1 MINLPDSVN
10 NRALQNH
17 IAEQGYSIKRVDNNW
32 VTSNDAVVQ
41 ILIDNF
47 DPLPETKA
55 ESKQQVK
62 DASAK
67 KRLQYVTQSAG
78 KDAEYKTKEAE
89 AAQYEIDGTIGVF
102 MQARMDLTGE
112 SSATVGAEWSKKAA
126 KWKAIGAE
134 IAAIEDKAGMDIDA
148 CTDWILCESIAQSA
162 IDSFD
167 LI

>member
-1 MINLPDSVN
+1 MINYINKGHWLAE
-10 NRALQNH
+10 ALEVYNFGCLDG
-17 IAEQGYSIKRVDNNW
+17 AYYS
-32 VTSNDAVVQ
+32 SNDEAAQ
-41 ILIDNF
+41 KLINEF

-55 ESKQQVK
+55 ESKQLVK
-62 DASAK
+62 KASAT

-89 AAQYEIDGTIGVF
+89 AAQYEIDGTVGVF
-102 MQARMDLTGE
+102 MQARMDKTGE
-112 SSATVGAEWSKKAA
+112 GSATVGAEWSKKSA

-134 IAAIEDKAGMDIDA
+134 IAAIEDKAGMDIDN
-148 CTDWILCESIAQSA
+148 CTDWVLCESIAQSA